1 MRKLKDE
8 RTVKKR
14 LESQRDAK
22 NIVKN
27 IALGGRHKNGP
38 EWRMTNE
45 ADENGVD
52 DDGTAAGAI
61 SEVET
66 LRRRLDEKARECDDL
81 RGQIQTLTRERGQQG
96 APAPPVAILPKGR
109 LLKRL
114 DLKTTP
120 GSAI

>member
-8 RTVKKR
+8 RTEKKR

-27 IALGGRHKNGP
+27 IAFGRRHKNGP

-52 DDGTAAGAI
+52 DDGTV
-61 SEVET
+61 VET

-109 LLKRL
+109 LLRRL
-114 DLKTTP
+114 DLKTAP